1 MKRLFFIVH
10 NFRHARAVLASA
22 LENGFFPVLIT
33 ARQVVVC
40 LGAPAAVAMID
51 EAARETGNDSF
62 DAVFDAANN
71 VGAAM
76 ALLRRPDTTV
86 FIDADGDVLK
96 KLNALAEKTRSKV
109 LRCLPT
115 DALDMAKHF
124 HLESACRDY
133 AAQTEGKK

>member
-62 DAVFDAANN
+62 DVVFDAANN

-76 ALLRRPDTTV
+76 ALLRRKETAV
-86 FIDADGDVLK
+86 FLEATEAVLK
-96 KLNALAEKTRSKV
+96 KLDVLASATNSKV
-109 LRCLPT
+109 LRCLPA
-115 DALDMAKHF
+115 DALDMAQHF
-124 HLESACRDY
+124 HLESACRDF
-133 AAQTEGKK
+133 AAKTEG